1 MPLYKKISKNIQEIT
16 IDGQN
21 DKKIRW
27 INITNPGKE
36 ELEYLMRFK
45 EYKFDFK
52 QLRASSAKIMS
63 ERPIIEQKDGYC
75 FIILQFP
82 IFNGNEI
89 VASEID
95 FFIGHGLLITLHN
108 GNIKV
113 LEEFFNTC
121 RKGDNS
127 TLTKDF
133 PSSAIL
139 LYEIINKLIYYCYE
153 IMDQNNSKIS
163 NVEKFIFSSEQK
175 KAVSKI
181 LELRQNIINIRR
193 ILVNHKNIL
202 KKMMEMK
209 SSLIP
214 TSKIKDCYY
223 ELIEHTKRIWE
234 FSESQREAI
243 EALNSTNESLMN
255 DQTNNI
261 MRTLTIFSVIVL
273 PLNLIAGIFGMNTVD
288 GMPFINNPYGFSVVI
303 SIMTIGCLSMII
315 FFIKKKWL

>member
-1 MPLYKKISKNIQEIT
+1 
-16 IDGQN
+16 
-21 DKKIRW
+21 
-27 INITNPGKE
+27 
-36 ELEYLMRFK
+36 
-45 EYKFDFK
+45 
-52 QLRASSAKIMS
+52 
-63 ERPIIEQKDGYC
+63 
-75 FIILQFP
+75 
-82 IFNGNEI
+82 
-89 VASEID
+89 
-95 FFIGHGLLITLHN
+95 
-108 GNIKV
+108 
-113 LEEFFNTC
+113 
-121 RKGDNS
+121 
-127 TLTKDF
+127 
-133 PSSAIL
+133 
-139 LYEIINKLIYYCYE
+139 
-153 IMDQNNSKIS
+153 
-163 NVEKFIFSSEQK
+163 
-175 KAVSKI
+175 
-181 LELRQNIINIRR
+181 
-193 ILVNHKNIL
+193 
-202 KKMMEMK
+202 MMEMK